1 MSIITGI
8 GPTSGINYD
17 QIIQGLLNL
26 ERRPITNLQQRQA
39 VFNTQV
45 GAYSELSNRLS
56 ALRGAADALRTVD
69 NFYVRAAVSSNTT
82 VLTATASSSATVG
95 THTIEPFGGVGAGN
109 TIQLASAERRSGTTV
124 ISSPTTIIN
133 SSGADRVFEYTY
145 AGGTR
150 TLTVANNTTLEGLR
164 NIINNDTANPGV
176 TASIVQAATNDH
188 RLVLTG
194 RDTGALNAITITANT
209 TLTGAGGTMNFTNT
223 AFTASTARDARFRA
237 GGLDITRGTNTI
249 ADVIAGVTFT
259 LRAEST
265 SSVTISVTNDTAA
278 IRGRIE
284 SFVNAYNNVVS
295 FVASNSVYDRT
306 TNTGGP
312 LFAESTP
319 RDIVNRL
326 QGIATREVAG
336 LPDGMRS
343 LAQIGISTDH
353 MTGTLSINTS
363 MLDGRLSTDLT
374 GVANIF
380 TNATGGIAVRL
391 HDYIGNVTNPVDG
404 AITLATRRLNSL
416 VTTISNDIMRLEE
429 RLVRTEE
436 NLRRQ
441 FTALES
447 IISGMMAQ
455 QSYLTN
461 LINSW
466 QRR

>member
-45 GAYSELSNRLS
+45 GAYGELSNRLS
-56 ALRGAADALRTVD
+56 ALRSSADALRTAD
-69 NFYVRAAVSSNTT
+69 NFYVKTAASSNTA
-82 VLTATASSSATVG
+82 VLTATASSSAVAT
-95 THTIEPFGGVGAGN
+95 THTIEPFGGVGTGN
-109 TIQLASAERRSGTTV
+109 TIQLASADRRSGTTV
-124 ISSPTTIIN
+124 VPSPTTIIN

-150 TLTVANNTTLEGLR
+150 TLIVANNTTLEGLR

-176 TASIVQAATNDH
+176 TASIIQAAANDH

-194 RDTGALNAITITANT
+194 KDTGALNAITITANT

-223 AFTASTARDARFRA
+223 AFTASTARDARFRV
-237 GGLDITRGTNTI
+237 GGIDITRSTNTI
-249 ADVIAGVTFT
+249 ADVLAGVTFT

-284 SFVNAYNNVVS
+284 SFVNAYNAVVS
-295 FVASNSVYDRT
+295 YVSANSTYDRA
-306 TNTGGP
+306 TNRGGP

-319 RDIVNRL
+319 RDIVNSLR
-326 QGIATREVAG
+326 GIATREVAG

-363 MLDGRLSTDLT
+363 MLDGRLSLNLE

-380 TNATGGIAVRL
+380 TNATGGIAVRF
-391 HDYIGNVTNPVDG
+391 HDYIGNVTNAVDG
-404 AITLATRRLNSL
+404 AITVRTRGLNSL
-416 VTTISNDIMRLEE
+416 VTNISNDIMRLEE
-429 RLVRTEE
+429 RLVITEK
-436 NLRRQ
+436 NLRQQ

-447 IISGMMAQ
+447 IISGMRIQ

-466 QRR
+466 QQR

>member
-17 QIIQGLLNL
+17 QIIRGLLNL

-45 GAYSELSNRLS
+45 GAYSELSNGLS
-56 ALRGAADALRTVD
+56 ALRSAADALRTVD
-69 NFYVRAAVSSNTT
+69 NFYVRAAASSNTT
-82 VLTATASSSATVG
+82 VLTATASSSAAVG
-95 THTIEPFGGVGAGN
+95 IHTIEPFGGVATGN
-109 TIQLASAERRSGTTV
+109 TIQLASADRRSGTTV
-124 ISSPTTIIN
+124 VSSPTTIIN
-133 SSGADRVFEYTY
+133 SSGANRVFEYTY
-145 AGGTR
+145 AGATR

-176 TASIVQAATNDH
+176 TASIVQVATNDH

-223 AFTASTARDARFRA
+223 AFTASTARDARFRV
-237 GGLDITRGTNTI
+237 GGLDITRSTNTV

-284 SFVNAYNNVVS
+284 SFVNAYNEVVS
-295 FVASNSVYDRT
+295 FVSQRSTYDRT

-312 LFAESTP
+312 FFAESTP

-326 QGIATREVAG
+326 RDIATREVAG

-343 LAQIGISTDH
+343 LAQIGITTNH
-353 MTGTLSINTS
+353 QTGALSINTS
-363 MLDGRLSTDLT
+363 MLDGRLSTDLA

-380 TNATGGIAVRL
+380 TNAAGGIAVRV
-391 HDYIGNVTNPVDG
+391 HDYTGVVTNPVDG
-404 AITLATRRLNSL
+404 AITLRTRGLNSL
-416 VTTISNDIMRLEE
+416 ITNISNDIIRLEE

>member
-1 MSIITGI
+1 MSIISGI

-56 ALRGAADALRTVD
+56 ALRSTADALRTVD
-69 NFYVRAAVSSNTT
+69 NFYVRVAASSNTT

-95 THTIEPFGGVGAGN
+95 THTIEPFGGVATGN
-109 TIQLASAERRSGTTV
+109 TIQLALADRRSGTTV
-124 ISSPTTIIN
+124 VSSPTTIIN

-145 AGGTR
+145 AGVTR

-176 TASIVQAATNDH
+176 TASIIQVATNDH

-223 AFTASTARDARFRA
+223 AFTASTARDARFRV
-237 GGLDITRGTNTI
+237 GGLDITRSTNTI

-265 SSVTISVTNDTAA
+265 SNVTISVTNDTAA

-295 FVASNSVYDRT
+295 FVASSSIYDRA
-306 TNTGGP
+306 TNRGGP
-312 LFAESTP
+312 FFGESTP

-326 QGIATREVAG
+326 RGIATREVAG

-380 TNATGGIAVRL
+380 TNAAGGIAVRV
-391 HDYIGNVTNPVDG
+391 HDYTGVVTNPVDG
-404 AITLATRRLNSL
+404 AITLRTRGLNSL
-416 VTTISNDIMRLEE
+416 VTNISNDIMRLEE
-429 RLVRTEE
+429 RLIRTEE

-447 IISGMMAQ
+447 LISGMTAQ